1 MQNKRFLYLNSV
13 NAALSALNLSKK
25 NNVKI
30 FSVYRNADYDFEMLS
45 KMNSPYLF
53 KSPTPE
59 CILGVYHDTF
69 YADKVNNLL
78 YMLQSLSFVPANFIS
93 DEPEEKNL
101 KMYTPIFTR
110 TVNDYLSGK
119 EYKKDFAM
127 DSLKTL
133 KKAGIPTIFNISMF
147 GKINYEVPDLSI
159 IKEESVLKSI
169 VNSSYSIDDFHPL
182 FFIWIDE
189 MKKSD
194 NEDIKRMFRPICD
207 IYNQVDNL
215 YIFLNEQFELLKSRL
230 GIVSPLNFDNLTK
243 EIFNKTNSFEQA
255 LLVSDYLS
263 LKYSD
268 AVMKRYLQDKH
279 V

>member
-1 MQNKRFLYLNSV
+1 M
-13 NAALSALNLSKK
+13 
-25 NNVKI
+25 
-30 FSVYRNADYDFEMLS
+30 
-45 KMNSPYLF
+45 
-53 KSPTPE
+53 
-59 CILGVYHDTF
+59 
-69 YADKVNNLL
+69 
-78 YMLQSLSFVPANFIS
+78 
-93 DEPEEKNL
+93 
-101 KMYTPIFTR
+101 
-110 TVNDYLSGK
+110 
-119 EYKKDFAM
+119 
-127 DSLKTL
+127 
-133 KKAGIPTIFNISMF
+133 SMF
-147 GKINYEVPDLSI
+147 GKITYGEPDLSI
-159 IKEESVLKSI
+159 IKEESVLQSI
-169 VNSSYSIDDFHPL
+169 VNSSYRIDDCHPL

-194 NEDIKRMFRPICD
+194 NGDIKRMLRPICD

-279 V
+279 I

>member
-1 MQNKRFLYLNSV
+1 MQNKRFLYLNSA
-13 NAALSALNLSKK
+13 NAALSALNLSKI

-30 FSVYRNADYDFEMLS
+30 FSVYRNANYDFEMLS

-59 CILGVYHDTF
+59 CVLGVYHDTF
-69 YADKVNNLL
+69 YSDKVNNLL
-78 YMLQSLSFVPANFIS
+78 YMLQSLSFVPANFIG

-101 KMYTPIFTR
+101 KIYTPIFTR

-127 DSLKTL
+127 DSLKKF
-133 KKAGIPTIFNISMF
+133 KKAGVPTILNINMF

-159 IKEESVLKSI
+159 IKEESVLQSI
-169 VNSSYSIDDFHPL
+169 VNSSYSIDDFYPL
-182 FFIWIDE
+182 FFIWMDE
-189 MKKSD
+189 IIKSG
-194 NEDIKRMFRPICD
+194 NEDIKRMFRPICN

-243 EIFNKTNSFEQA
+243 EIFNKTNRFDQA

-263 LKYSD
+263 LKYSE

>member
-1 MQNKRFLYLNSV
+1 MKNKKFLYLNSV
-13 NAALSALNLSKK
+13 NAGLPALTLSKT

-30 FSVYRNADYDFEMLS
+30 FSVYRNVDYDFEILS

-59 CILGVYHDTF
+59 CVLGVYYDAF
-69 YADKVNNLL
+69 YSDKVNELL
-78 YMLQSLSFVPANFIS
+78 YMLQSLSFIPANFIG
-93 DEPEEKNL
+93 DEPEEKNI
-101 KMYTPIFTR
+101 KMYTQIFTR
-110 TVNDYLSGK
+110 TVNDYLSGQ

-127 DSLKTL
+127 DSLKKF
-133 KKAGIPTIFNISMF
+133 KKVAIPTIFNMSMF
-147 GKINYEVPDLSI
+147 GKITYEEPDLSI
-159 IKEESVLKSI
+159 IKEESVLQSI

-182 FFIWIDE
+182 FFIWINE
-189 MKKSD
+189 IKKSSND
-194 NEDIKRMFRPICD
+194 DINKMFRPICD

>member
-1 MQNKRFLYLNSV
+1 MQNKRFLYLNSA
-13 NAALSALNLSKK
+13 NAALSALNLSKT

-59 CILGVYHDTF
+59 CVLGVYHDT
-69 YADKVNNLL
+69 YYSDKVNNLL
-78 YMLQSLSFVPANFIS
+78 YMLQSLSFVPANFIG
-93 DEPEEKNL
+93 DEPEQKNL
-101 KMYTPIFTR
+101 KMYTQIFTR

-119 EYKKDFAM
+119 EYKKDFARN
-127 DSLKTL
+127 SLKEF
-133 KKAGIPTIFNISMF
+133 KKVGIPTIFNISMF

-159 IKEESVLKSI
+159 IKEESVLQSI

-182 FFIWIDE
+182 FFIWMDE
-189 MKKSD
+189 IIKSG
-194 NEDIKRMFRPICD
+194 NEDIKRMFRPIYD

-230 GIVSPLNFDNLTK
+230 DIVSDLKFDNLTK
-243 EIFNKTNSFEQA
+243 EIFNKKNSFEQA